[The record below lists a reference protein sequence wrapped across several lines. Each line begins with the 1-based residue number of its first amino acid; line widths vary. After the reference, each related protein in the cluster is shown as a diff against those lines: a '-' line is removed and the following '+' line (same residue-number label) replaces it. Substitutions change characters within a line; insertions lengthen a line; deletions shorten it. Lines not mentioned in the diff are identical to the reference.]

1 MRTPTLALFVVLLLS
16 ACQDT
21 TGAQGPPP
29 TLSPLR
35 TGQIAFSRGDYATAF
50 KEWLPL
56 AEQGDPVTQ
65 SNLGYL
71 YLNGYGVPKSY
82 DEALNWYKKAA
93 KQGSADAQ
101 YNIGAMYQDG
111 HGVWQSD
118 VEASIW
124 YRKAA
129 EQGYA
134 AAQNNLGIIL
144 GDGGDNV
151 EGYMWLHLAAV
162 QGDEKARRNRDITAE
177 NMTPEQIAE
186 AQGLA
191 REWKPK
197 KE

>member
-1 MRTPTLALFVVLLLS
+1 M
-16 ACQDT
+16 
-21 TGAQGPPP
+21 
-29 TLSPLR
+29 
-35 TGQIAFSRGDYATAF
+35 
-50 KEWLPL
+50 
-56 AEQGDPVTQ
+56 
-65 SNLGYL
+65 

-151 EGYMWLHLAAV
+151 EGYMWLHLAAA
-162 QGDEKARRNRDITAE
+162 QGDEFARKNRDITAE
-177 NMTPEQIAE
+177 NMTPDQIAE
-186 AQGLA
+186 AQKLA

-197 KE
+197 TE